1 MREVSSPLAIGCLPA
16 NLARTEGSTAMRQR
30 ILTVMTMASVML
42 GLPASPSSAAPPG
55 ITTTNVSFIG
65 SGGVVLHGTILA
77 PASGTRPKPGIVML
91 EGAGNRGRQYLMPDA
106 EAYARHGIVT
116 LVYDKRTVGY
126 SLLHRDYSVLADDAL
141 AGLRLLRTRSD
152 VDPGRAGLWALS
164 EGAFVAPIAANRSTD
179 VKYLITVGAVAITPA
194 AQTAWAYGTYLEHVG
209 VTGSLPRT
217 LQTTAIRAAI
227 GAGLFP
233 EADFDPLPRWQQVR
247 QPVLAEW
254 GQLDRDSLPRLS
266 SQRIDTALDRGGN
279 PCHATRIVAG
289 INHDLHRTAAD
300 GFDRLPALPD
310 GYADHEAAWINDPC
324 HTATG
329 PNVLAAAEPAP
340 PTIPA
345 SAWFDRRWAQLAM
358 LVILLAAYVGYAVVG
373 AVRHRRPAQPD
384 TAAPETAARIPRSAR
399 WAAILAPATIVG
411 SLLYLGYL
419 LATAAK
425 ATGPVVLG
433 RPVPWLVLQLLA
445 VATTATTVAVI
456 ATWRH
461 ARTLV
466 ASDRIRL
473 GLLTLGGALVTL
485 WTLHWNLLIP

>member
-1 MREVSSPLAIGCLPA
+1 
-16 NLARTEGSTAMRQR
+16 MRQR
-30 ILTVMTMASVML
+30 TTLVIRVLTVITMAAVTL
-42 GLPASPSSAAPPG
+42 QLPASPSSAAPPG
-55 ITTTNVSFIG
+55 MTTTNVSFTG

-77 PASGTRPKPGIVML
+77 PTSGTGPKPGIVML

-126 SLLHRDYSVLADDAL
+126 SLLHRDYSLLADDAL
-141 AGLRLLRTRSD
+141 AGLRLLRTRPD
-152 VDPGRAGLWALS
+152 VDPDRVGLWALS

-194 AQTAWAYGTYLEHVG
+194 VQTAWAYGTYLEHAG

-217 LQTTAIRAAI
+217 LQTTAVRAAI

-233 EADFDPLPRWQQVR
+233 EADFDPLPHWQQVR

-266 SQRIDTALDRGGN
+266 SQRIRTALDRDGN
-279 PCHATRIVAG
+279 TCHATRIVAG
-289 INHDLHRTAAD
+289 VNHNLHRTAAN

-310 GYADHEAAWINDPC
+310 DYADHEATWINDPC

-329 PNVLAAAEPAP
+329 PNVTPVAEPAP
-340 PTIPA
+340 PTIPT
-345 SAWFDRRWAQLAM
+345 SAWYDRRWAQLAM
-358 LVILLAAYVGYAVVG
+358 LVILLAAYTGYAVVG
-373 AVRHRRPAQPD
+373 AVRRGHRPRRD
-384 TAAPETAARIPRSAR
+384 TAARIPRSAR
-399 WAAILAPATIVG
+399 WAARLAPITVVG
-411 SLLYLGYL
+411 SLVYLAYL

-425 ATGPVVLG
+425 VTGPVVLG
-433 RPVPWLVLQLLA
+433 RPIPWLVLQVLA
-445 VATTATTVAVI
+445 VVTTATTVAVI
-456 ATWRH
+456 AAWRH
-461 ARTLV
+461 ARNLV
-466 ASDRIRL
+466 ASDRIQL

-485 WTLHWNLLIP
+485 WTLRWNLLVP